1 VRRVLLIVVFGLLL
15 AGCGGEETVAPTGP
29 VVGTLPKAEKG
40 DAAAGKKVFA
50 DAGCGGCHAFQ
61 AAGTNASVGP
71 NLDEALKGKD
81 AAFIEESIKDP
92 NAEVASGFS
101 PNVMPQDYAS
111 SLSSKEIADLV
122 AFLQTAT

>member
-1 VRRVLLIVVFGLLL
+1 VS
-15 AGCGGEETVAPTGP
+15 PTGP
-29 VVGTLPKAEKG
+29 VQGTLPKAEKG
-40 DAAAGKKVFA
+40 DAAAGKNAFA
-50 DAGCGGCHAFQ
+50 DAGCGGCHTFK
-61 AAGTNASVGP
+61 AAGTNATVGP
-71 NLDEALKGKD
+71 NLDDALKGKD

-122 AFLQTAT
+122 AFLQTAS

>member
-15 AGCGGEETVAPTGP
+15 VGCGGEETVAPTGP

-40 DAAAGKKVFA
+40 AAAAGKKVFA

>member
-1 VRRVLLIVVFGLLL
+1 VRRVLIIASLGLLL
-15 AGCGGEETVAPTGP
+15 AGCGGEKTVSPTGS

-40 DAAAGKKVFA
+40 DVAAGKAVFT
-50 DAGCGGCHAFQ
+50 DAGCGGCHAFE

-101 PNVMPQDYAS
+101 PNIMPQDYGS
-111 SLSSKEIADLV
+111 QLSSKEIADLV
-122 AFLQTAT
+122 AFLQTAS

>member
-1 VRRVLLIVVFGLLL
+1 MRRVLIILCLGLFL
-15 AGCGGEETVAPTGP
+15 AGCGGEETVQPTGP

-40 DAAAGKKVFA
+40 NAAAGKAAFT
-50 DAGCGGCHAFQ
+50 DAGCGGCHAFK

-71 NLDEALKGKD
+71 DLDEVLKGKD

-92 NAEVASGFS
+92 NKEVASGYS
-101 PNVMPQDYAS
+101 ANIMPQDYGS

-122 AFLQTAT
+122 AFLQTAS